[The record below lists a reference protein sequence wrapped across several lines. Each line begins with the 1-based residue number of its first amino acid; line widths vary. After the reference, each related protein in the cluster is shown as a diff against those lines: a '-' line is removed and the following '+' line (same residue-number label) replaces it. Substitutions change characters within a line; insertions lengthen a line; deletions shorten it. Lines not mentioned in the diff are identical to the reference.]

1 MASTIGIFTA
11 VISFQYAD
19 ALSNDKGTQCLADSS
34 YASKCLQKDNTPF
47 LLPFP
52 WLTMVQQKT
61 AKSKRWKNGKVLN
74 VLGQQD
80 EPICTYYRCRH
91 KLSVHGTR
99 SCRCKHPMNK
109 ILGILMRY
117 DWKGDIQLLGF
128 VYLGR
133 SARARKSKSSITKS
147 WQNEIRCY
155 GPAIRLSHSF
165 KD

>member
-19 ALSNDKGTQCLADSS
+19 AISNEWSTQCSGSSLAP
-34 YASKCLQKDNTPF
+34 KCSQKDNTPF

-52 WLTMVQQKT
+52 WLTMVQQKM
-61 AKSKRWKNGKVLN
+61 AKTKSWKNGKVLN

-80 EPICTYYRCRH
+80 EPICTYYRCHH

-99 SCRCKHPMNK
+99 TCRCKHPMNK
-109 ILGILMRY
+109 ILGILMGY
-117 DWKGDIQLLGF
+117 DWKVDIRLLGF

-133 SARARKSKSSITKS
+133 SARARKTKSSITKS
-147 WQNEIRCY
+147 WWDEIRCY
-155 GPAIRLSHSF
+155 STAIGPSHGFNS
-165 KD
+165 